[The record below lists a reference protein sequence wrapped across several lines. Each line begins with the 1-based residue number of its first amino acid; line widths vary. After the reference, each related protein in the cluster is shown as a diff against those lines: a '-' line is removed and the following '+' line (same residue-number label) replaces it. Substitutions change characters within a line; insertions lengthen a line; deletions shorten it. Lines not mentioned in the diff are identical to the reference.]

1 MVPDGSPSSTS
12 LSLRLFVFFCCSA
25 FRVVVCLF
33 FSSRRPGSTVSPF
46 FFFFLS
52 IRFQQLLR
60 NRRRASVLIL
70 TNTIDFRVNS
80 SSFLSLP
87 PHPVNYLSVSFL
99 TQSLHVCSKP
109 APILAATSDFT
120 NAFLFSARQLLL
132 GNGLWLLV
140 RLSVLSHIST
150 QTHKTSLPGFNQQP
164 IQALEPGTAE
174 FLKEKK
180 CKKRWFFCC
189 CFVFSFKKEKKLN
202 VFSPAVSL
210 V

>member
-33 FSSRRPGSTVSPF
+33 FFLAAAWLNGFP
-46 FFFFLS
+46 FFFLS

-120 NAFLFSARQLLL
+120 NAFPFSARQLLL